1 MMPITRLRPSSTAEN
16 PTLPPQYNRGAK
28 IIQGHGPP
36 FVKYVQ
42 TNLRASLAVEYTAA
56 ERGATRHT
64 IKARVEEREMV
75 GQRLGHYLITEQI
88 GAGGMGI
95 VYRARDERLDRYV
108 AVKVL
113 PAGSVSDETARKRLR
128 KEALALSRLNH
139 PNIETVYDFDTQQ
152 NVDFLVAELIP
163 GVSLD
168 HKLAAG
174 PLQEKEIVRLGT
186 QMVQGLEAAHGAGI
200 VHRDLKPANL
210 RNTPDG
216 RLKILDFGLA
226 QDFAKPGTESM
237 TINKTSVEGISGT
250 LPYIPPEH
258 LQGEKVGPRGDIYSA
273 GAVLYEM
280 ATGRTPFQEKSGPLL
295 MEAIL
300 NRPPAAPTAVN
311 RQVSPALEAVILKA
325 MDKDPDR
332 RYQSARELRVDL
344 ERLGS
349 TTTITPI
356 RKAPRRN
363 KLWPVGVAFA
373 LVAMSL
379 AIGYRMHFI
388 GSKPASSDPITLAIL
403 PFEVLTN
410 EEDVGFLRVGIADAV
425 ITKLASFGRLRL
437 RPTSAILR
445 YEKQQADPRQVGQAL
460 AADYVAT
467 GTVQKTEERLRV
479 STQLVRISDGSSVW
493 GEHYDLARSDLL
505 GLEDTIAEKI
515 AAALRV
521 EISTAERERL
531 YRRYTANPAAYELY
545 LKGRAE
551 LARLTRES
559 TLVAVDAFESALRQD
574 PNYALAHAGLAMSC
588 ALMRLRYAPEGQVA
602 NWAERAHQEAQR
614 ALQLDADLAEA
625 HEALAA
631 VYRSAEFDWPRVVEE
646 SHRALELNRSLEM
659 PHYYLAVAFYHFGL
673 FDLAEREVR
682 AGLEINPANRAEALR
697 VRGSTALFSRHFQE
711 AERHLTELRQ
721 VSSSQ
726 VSDWYLAQAMYYDGQ
741 SAPAEKILAALHG
754 SAQAERR
761 AQATLA
767 SFLAARRE
775 GEQARKLL
783 QSVENGSYVDHHVAY
798 SMGAAYAQLG
808 DFAEAHRWLTRS
820 TQTGFPCYPWFV
832 QDPLLKPLRDDPG
845 SQNFLN
851 RLRKVWDANKK
862 RYGVL

>member
-1 MMPITRLRPSSTAEN
+1 
-16 PTLPPQYNRGAK
+16 
-28 IIQGHGPP
+28 
-36 FVKYVQ
+36 
-42 TNLRASLAVEYTAA
+42 
-56 ERGATRHT
+56 
-64 IKARVEEREMV
+64 MV

-95 VYRARDERLDRYV
+95 VYRARDERLDRDV

-174 PLQEKEIVRLGT
+174 ALQEKEIVRLGT
-186 QMVQGLEAAHGAGI
+186 QMVQGLEAAHEAGI

-210 RNTPDG
+210 RTTLDG

-226 QDFAKPGTESM
+226 QDFAKPGTDFV
-237 TINKTSVEGISGT
+237 TISKSYAEGISGT

-344 ERLGS
+344 ERLSS
-349 TTTITPI
+349 TTIPAI
-356 RKAPRRN
+356 RKAPGRR
-363 KLWPVGVAFA
+363 KVWTTGIVLA
-373 LVAMSL
+373 LVAILL
-379 AIGYRMHFI
+379 AIGYRTHFI
-388 GSKPASSDPITLAIL
+388 GSKTSPSDRITLGVL
-403 PFEVLTN
+403 PFEVLTSD
-410 EEDVGFLRVGIADAV
+410 EDLGFLRVGIADSV

-467 GTVQKTEERLRV
+467 GTVQKTGERLRV

-515 AAALRV
+515 ASALRV

-559 TLVAVDAFESALRQD
+559 TLAAVDAFESALRQD

-588 ALMRLRYAPEGQVA
+588 ALMRLRYASEGQVV

-614 ALQLDADLAEA
+614 ALQLDANLAEA

-646 SHRALELNRSLEM
+646 SHLALELNRSLEM

-673 FDLAEREVR
+673 FDLVEPEVR
-682 AGLEINPANRAEALR
+682 AGFEINPANRAEALR
-697 VRGSTALFSRHFQE
+697 VRGSTALFSRHFPE
-711 AERHLTELRQ
+711 AERHLTELRR

-741 SAPAEKILAALHG
+741 SAPAEEILAALHG

-775 GEQARKLL
+775 AEQARKLL

-798 SMGAAYAQLG
+798 SMGVAYAQLG

-820 TQTGFPCYPWFV
+820 AQTGFPCYPWFV

-851 RLRKVWDANKK
+851 QLRKVWDANKK

>member
-1 MMPITRLRPSSTAEN
+1 
-16 PTLPPQYNRGAK
+16 
-28 IIQGHGPP
+28 
-36 FVKYVQ
+36 
-42 TNLRASLAVEYTAA
+42 
-56 ERGATRHT
+56 
-64 IKARVEEREMV
+64 MV

-95 VYRARDERLDRYV
+95 VYRARDERLDRDV

-174 PLQEKEIVRLGT
+174 ALQEKEIVRLGT
-186 QMVQGLEAAHGAGI
+186 QMVQGLEAAHEAGI

-210 RNTPDG
+210 RTTLDG

-226 QDFAKPGTESM
+226 QDFAKPGTDFV
-237 TINKTSVEGISGT
+237 TISKSYAEGISGT

-344 ERLGS
+344 ERLSS
-349 TTTITPI
+349 TTIPAI
-356 RKAPRRN
+356 RKAPGRR
-363 KLWPVGVAFA
+363 KVWTTGIVLA
-373 LVAMSL
+373 LVAILL
-379 AIGYRMHFI
+379 AIGYRTHFI
-388 GSKPASSDPITLAIL
+388 GSSKTSPSDRITLGVL
-403 PFEVLTN
+403 PFEVLTSD
-410 EEDVGFLRVGIADAV
+410 EDLGFLRVGIADSV

-467 GTVQKTEERLRV
+467 GTVQKTGERLRV

-515 AAALRV
+515 ASALRV

-559 TLVAVDAFESALRQD
+559 TLAAVDAFESALRQD

-588 ALMRLRYAPEGQVA
+588 ALMRLRYASEGQVV

-614 ALQLDADLAEA
+614 ALQLDANLAEA

-646 SHRALELNRSLEM
+646 SHLALELNRSLEM

-673 FDLAEREVR
+673 FDLVEPEVR
-682 AGLEINPANRAEALR
+682 AGFEINPANRAEALR

-711 AERHLTELRQ
+711 AERHLTELRR

-741 SAPAEKILAALHG
+741 SAPAEEILAALHG

-775 GEQARKLL
+775 AEQARKLL

-798 SMGAAYAQLG
+798 SMGVAYAQLG

-820 TQTGFPCYPWFV
+820 AQTGFPCYPWFV

-851 RLRKVWDANKK
+851 QLRKVWDANKK